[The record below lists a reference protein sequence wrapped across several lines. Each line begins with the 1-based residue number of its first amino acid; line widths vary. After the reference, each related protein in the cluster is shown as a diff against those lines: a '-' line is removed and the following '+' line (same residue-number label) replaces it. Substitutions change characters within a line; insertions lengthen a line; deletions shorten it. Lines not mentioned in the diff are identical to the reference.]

1 MMLRFLHRFYAEF
14 WLPLPLLGGLFWL
27 GTTLLT
33 DQVLSENVAV
43 ERPLKVDQQVEVQF
57 SATLLV
63 IEAYIQEE
71 NNFTKVF
78 VRTND
83 PALKRL
89 ELEFPVTEIEEID
102 RAIAQTFNLS
112 PKTVHRLTRYHYE

>member
-1 MMLRFLHRFYAEF
+1 MRHFFHQFYAEF
-14 WLPLPLLGGLFWL
+14 WLPLPLIGGLFWL
-27 GTTLLT
+27 GTILLNQ
-33 DQVLSENVAV
+33 QVLSESSSIK
-43 ERPLKVDQQVEVQF
+43 EPLKADQEVEVQF

-71 NNFTKVF
+71 DNFTKVF

-89 ELEFPVTEIEEID
+89 ELEFPVTEVEEID
-102 RAIAQTFNLS
+102 RAIAQRLNL
-112 PKTVHRLTRYHYE
+112 PLETVRRFTRYEYDY

>member
-1 MMLRFLHRFYAEF
+1 MRHFFHQFYAEF
-14 WLPLPLLGGLFWL
+14 WLPLPLIGGLFWL
-27 GTTLLT
+27 GTILLNQ
-33 DQVLSENVAV
+33 QVLSESSSIK
-43 ERPLKVDQQVEVQF
+43 EPLKADQEVEVQF

-71 NNFTKVF
+71 DNFTKVF

-89 ELEFPVTEIEEID
+89 ELEFPVTEVEEID
-102 RAIAQTFNLS
+102 RAIAQRLNLS
-112 PKTVHRLTRYHYE
+112 LETVRRFTRYEYDY

>member
-1 MMLRFLHRFYAEF
+1 MRHFIHKFYAEF
-14 WLPLPLLGGLFWL
+14 WLPLPLIGGLFWL
-27 GTTLLT
+27 GTILLNQ
-33 DQVLSENVAV
+33 QVLSESSSIK
-43 ERPLKVDQQVEVQF
+43 EPLKADQEVEVQF

-71 NNFTKVF
+71 DNFTKVF

-89 ELEFPVTEIEEID
+89 ELEFPVTEVEEID
-102 RAIAQTFNLS
+102 RAIAQRFNL
-112 PKTVHRLTRYHYE
+112 PLETVRRFTRYEYDD